1 MKIDRESLQKIAH
14 LSRLQIKPDEE
25 ASLLKSMDSV
35 LSWME
40 QLNEVDTDGVE
51 PLIHV
56 MDEANN
62 WRQDQGKNTLLR
74 NEALANAPSKNSS
87 YIMVPKVIE
96 SATRMSQHPGMP
108 EMISYRYPDAVLI
121 YL

>member
-14 LSRLQIKPDEE
+14 LSRLQIKPEEE

-40 QLNEVDTDGVE
+40 QLNEVDTEGVE
-51 PLIHV
+51 PLTHV
-56 MDEANN
+56 MGEENKWRSDVSNN
-62 WRQDQGKNTLLR
+62 MLTRA
-74 NEALANAPSKNSS
+74 EALANAPSKNTS

-96 SATRMSQHPGMP
+96 
-108 EMISYRYPDAVLI
+108 
-121 YL
+121 

>member
-96 SATRMSQHPGMP
+96 
-108 EMISYRYPDAVLI
+108 
-121 YL
+121 